1 MNIVDIVILILLAW
15 GAFRGYTQ
23 GFILQLVTFIALFIG
38 IWASIRFSGSLSGV
52 LSQSFGITGK
62 YLPVLSFILIF
73 FLVVVIAH
81 LIGMLLTKIFEFAA
95 LGWLNRLGGV
105 AFGLIKMIFIISVLL
120 AVQYRM
126 REKIKIIPEKQR
138 EGSLLYKPISSIAPA
153 IFPNLKL
160 LAFDK
165 QGKEAE
171 STEEKDNVD

>member
-1 MNIVDIVILILLAW
+1 MNIVDIIILILLAW

-38 IWASIRFSGSLSGV
+38 IWASIRFSGSLSDV
-52 LSQSFGITGK
+52 LSQSFSITGK

-73 FLVVVIAH
+73 FLVVIIAH

-120 AVQYRM
+120 TVQYRM
-126 REKIKIIPEKQR
+126 REKLKIIPEKQR
-138 EGSLLYKPISSIAPA
+138 QNSLLYKPISTIAPA

-165 QGKEAE
+165 QSKEA
-171 STEEKDNVD
+171 SLEEEEGTN